1 MAGPSIKKMNW
12 SREEVVEKKMDSLGI
27 KWEWRVGLSA
37 NKIDVEASQQNNARY
52 DAAIIEKAASDYQA
66 HMTNGSSFPGI
77 VVFLAKWLILA
88 GNHRFKAAV
97 ANGQATIDCYV
108 ITSAEECAI
117 QRFIVWDNAR
127 HPPITLSLEE
137 KKAHCVDLH
146 MTCKLPLRDVVMEVL
161 GSTSYLDSVKDMV
174 NEAKVRYDLQ
184 VTGISVHKIEE
195 VAVASPGALRWL
207 FPLAPSK
214 EGGLRN
220 VKLLVESFKVIRDFG
235 LSGNQTKEMVD
246 SIREQGD
253 ERGQMGALILF
264 KETLKAKVE
273 LEKTPVS
280 PDCTKLR
287 RAVTGMYLLLCCD
300 QTFNSFKDFP
310 ITDDEERKTLVGK
323 FRDIRRAL
331 SKLEGSYR
339 KEK

>member
-1 MAGPSIKKMNW
+1 M
-12 SREEVVEKKMDSLGI
+12 
-27 KWEWRVGLSA
+27 
-37 NKIDVEASQQNNARY
+37 
-52 DAAIIEKAASDYQA
+52 
-66 HMTNGSSFPGI
+66 
-77 VVFLAKWLILA
+77 
-88 GNHRFKAAV
+88 
-97 ANGQATIDCYV
+97 
-108 ITSAEECAI
+108 
-117 QRFIVWDNAR
+117 
-127 HPPITLSLEE
+127 
-137 KKAHCVDLH
+137 
-146 MTCKLPLRDVVMEVL
+146 
-161 GSTSYLDSVKDMV
+161 
-174 NEAKVRYDLQ
+174 
-184 VTGISVHKIEE
+184 
-195 VAVASPGALRWL
+195 
-207 FPLAPSK
+207 
-214 EGGLRN
+214 
-220 VKLLVESFKVIRDFG
+220 KLLVESFKVIRDFG

-253 ERGQMGALILF
+253 ERSQMGALILF